1 MYFFHHHHFFKLQT
15 TSAKSATGVSDQ
27 ITKQGNLVREL
38 KTSKADKGKID
49 AAVKEL
55 LSLKA
60 EYKSLTGS
68 DWTPGNTAG
77 TTVTK
82 PEANTAAT
90 MADNGVKTA
99 LTDKVNAQANAV
111 RTLKSN
117 GSGKAD
123 IDAAVKL
130 LLDLKLEYKNATGEE
145 FPAPSGR
152 APSKKPAAKK
162 PEKPAPAPSQ
172 SNISDGKDGG
182 LKKQTRLGLEA
193 TKEGNLP
200 EWYSQVLTKGELIE
214 YYDVSGCYILR
225 HWSFAIW
232 KQIQKWF
239 TNEIDKLGVKEVYF
253 PLFVSKAALEKEKE
267 HIADFSPEVA
277 WVTKSGESELS
288 EPVAIRPTSE
298 TVMYPAFAKWV
309 QSYRDLPIRINQWS
323 NVVRW
328 EFKHPQ
334 PFLRTREFLWQEGH
348 TAYANAEDAK
358 EEVLTI
364 LGE

>member
-1 MYFFHHHHFFKLQT
+1 MAD
-15 TSAKSATGVSDQ
+15 SNAAKAKITEQ
-27 ITKQGNLVREL
+27 INAQGN
-38 KTSKADKGKID
+38 T
-49 AAVKEL
+49 
-55 LSLKA
+55 
-60 EYKSLTGS
+60 
-68 DWTPGNTAG
+68 
-77 TTVTK
+77 
-82 PEANTAAT
+82 
-90 MADNGVKTA
+90 
-99 LTDKVNAQANAV
+99 V
-111 RTLKSN
+111 RTLKSSG
-117 GSGKAD
+117 GSKAD
-123 IDAAVKL
+123 IDDAVKAL
-130 LLDLKLEYKNATGEE
+130 LNLKLEYKNVTGED
-145 FPAPSGR
+145 FPTPGGR
-152 APSKKPAAKK
+152 APAKK
-162 PEKPAPAPSQ
+162 PQAAAEKPKKATPAKAAPAKQ
-172 SNISDGKDGG
+172 EQAQDGG

-193 TKEGNLP
+193 TKESNLP

-232 KQIQKWF
+232 KQIQTWF
-239 TNEIDKLGVKEVYF
+239 TAEINKLGVKEVYF
-253 PLFVSKAALEKEKE
+253 PLFVSKAALEREKE

-348 TAYANAEDAK
+348 TAYANPEEAHA
-358 EEVLTI
+358 EVLTI
-364 LGE
+364 LGMFCLN

>member
-1 MYFFHHHHFFKLQT
+1 MQA
-15 TSAKSATGVSDQ
+15 TSVSDQ
-27 ITKQGNLVREL
+27 ITKQGNVIREL
-38 KTSKADKGKID
+38 KAKKAEKAKID
-49 AAVKEL
+49 AAVAQL
-55 LSLKA
+55 LTLKA
-60 EYKSLTGS
+60 EYKTLTGK
-68 DWTPGNTAG
+68 DWVPVSGAVTASNTSK
-77 TTVTK
+77 VSS
-82 PEANTAAT
+82 PP
-90 MADNGVKTA
+90 MADKNGAKEK
-99 LTDKVNAQANAV
+99 LTEQINAQGNVV
-111 RTLKSN
+111 RTLKTAG
-117 GSGKAD
+117 GSKAD
-123 IDAAVKL
+123 IDEAVKGL
-130 LLDLKLEYKNATGEE
+130 LALKVEYKSAVGED
-145 FPAPSGR
+145 FPVPGGR
-152 APSKKPAAKK
+152 GSSKKPAKEGGAEKPKGEKPKKAAPAK
-162 PEKPAPAPSQ
+162 PESAPAPQ
-172 SNISDGKDGG
+172 EGG

-193 TKEGNLP
+193 KKEENLP
-200 EWYSQVLTKGELIE
+200 EWYTQVLTKGELIE

-232 KQIQKWF
+232 KQIQTWF
-239 TNEIDKLGVKEVYF
+239 TAEITKLGVKEVYF

-348 TAYANAEDAK
+348 TAYANAADA
-358 EEVLTI
+358 EAEVLTI
-364 LGE
+364 LGKKYLFLM